1 MSNIEIENILGEED
15 PKFELY
21 KQLMHDE
28 ALIWAEQPGANYHE
42 LLRKVFRNYEK
53 AFASEGK
60 VVIPDNNANPV
71 FVDASGK
78 IPRVVEGP
86 VEVNAAELNKMYT
99 DIYGFPEEEPYDNFP
114 HRSGRR

>member
-1 MSNIEIENILGEED
+1 MSNIEIENYFGAKD
-15 PKFELY
+15 PNFEIY
-21 KQLMHDE
+21 DKLMRE
-28 ALIWAEQPGANYHE
+28 KALSWTEQPGTNYHKLIKDVSE
-42 LLRKVFRNYEK
+42 CAET

-60 VVIPDNNANPV
+60 VVIPDNNTQPV

-78 IPRVVEGP
+78 IPRVVNGP